1 MEAERRERWQVTQ
14 AQPVPA
20 ANGNIH
26 PADSRR
32 RMKGQDTYGHMLA
45 LVRLVQIA
53 RMEHQ
58 QICIGG
64 VVSTKS
70 VNQGQCK

>member
-1 MEAERRERWQVTQ
+1 MEAERGERWQVTQ

-32 RMKGQDTYGHMLA
+32 RTTGQGTSGHMLA
-45 LVRLVQIA
+45 LVRLVQIG
-53 RMEHQ
+53 RQEHQ
-58 QICIGG
+58 QICTG
-64 VVSTKS
+64 VVLSTKS
-70 VNQGQCK
+70 GSLWQCK